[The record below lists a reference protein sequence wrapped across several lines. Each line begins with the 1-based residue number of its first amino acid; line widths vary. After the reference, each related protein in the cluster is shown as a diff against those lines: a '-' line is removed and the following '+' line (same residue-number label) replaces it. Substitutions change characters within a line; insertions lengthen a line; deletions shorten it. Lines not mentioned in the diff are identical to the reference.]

1 MFAHLHMHTEY
12 SLLDGASRIEPLLDK
27 IQALGMT
34 HCAITDHGA
43 MYGVVDFYQQALK
56 RGIHP
61 VIGCEVYICK
71 DLTDK
76 SSGARDYSHLILLCE
91 NQKGYENL
99 IYTGQPRLCGRLL
112 LQAPHRLQSARRAA
126 RQGLIGLSACISGDI
141 PSLLLDGREHDARAM
156 AQKYLDIFG
165 RGNFF
170 IEIQDHGLEN
180 QKRVLPGL
188 IDLAREMDIP
198 LVATNDCHYINREDA
213 QAQEVLMCIQT
224 GKTLGDEKRMR
235 MECDEMYRQKRGGNA
250 RGLSRISPRRSRTP
264 SKSPSAAMWNS
275 ISTRRTCR
283 AFRCPRARRPKT
295 ICVLSARRAC
305 KRHYAPD
312 RQDARE
318 RLEYEL
324 SRHPRA
330 WAMWTTS
337 SSSGIM

>member
-99 IYTGQPRLCGRLL
+99 IYMVSRGFVDGFYYKPRIDYNLL
-112 LQAPHRLQSARRAA
+112 AERHE
-126 RQGLIGLSACISGDI
+126 GLIGLSACISGDI

-188 IDLAREMDIP
+188 IDLAREMYIP

-235 MECDEMYRQKRGGNA
+235 MECDEMFV
-250 RGLSRISPRRSRTP
+250 
-264 SKSPSAAMWNS
+264 KSEAEMREVFPNLPEALENTVKIAE
-275 ISTRRTCR
+275 
-283 AFRCPRARRPKT
+283 RCH
-295 ICVLSARRAC
+295 V
-305 KRHYAPD
+305 
-312 RQDARE
+312 
-318 RLEYEL
+318 
-324 SRHPRA
+324 
-330 WAMWTTS
+330 
-337 SSSGIM
+337 